1 MTNIF
6 KKLIKTALATV
17 VMVAA
22 VGTPVVAAPIL
33 YIDDNAGNLGTVD
46 VATGAVTVIGNTG
59 LFFVDIAFDPTGILY
74 GITFNSLY
82 QINKTTAVV
91 TLVGN
96 FGTTLN
102 SLVFGSDGTLY
113 AANNGLYKLNTA
125 TGAATLIGNG
135 GYAYNSSGDLAF
147 ANGNLFLT
155 SSGAD
160 NLVSLNTASGVGTL
174 VGGIGFA
181 AVYGLASNDGI
192 NLFGLSGTQIL
203 GINTSTGAGTLLGN
217 YGGQGL
223 SAANGSAFFAE
234 AGAAVPEPAT
244 AALFGLAAFGI
255 ACVRRRSKAPV
266 A

>member
-1 MTNIF
+1 MTNTF
-6 KKLIKTALATV
+6 KKVIKTVLASV
-17 VMVAA
+17 VMAAA
-22 VGTPVVAAPIL
+22 VASPVLAAPIL
-33 YIDDNAGNLGTVD
+33 YVDDNAGNLGTVD
-46 VATGAVTVIGNTG
+46 VATGAVTMIGNTG
-59 LFFVDIAFDPTGILY
+59 LFLVDIAFDPSGNLF

-82 QINKTTAVV
+82 QINKTSGAA
-91 TLVGN
+91 TLVGS
-96 FGTTLN
+96 FGPTLN

-113 AANNGLYKLNTA
+113 AANNGLYQLNTS

-155 SSGAD
+155 SSGGD
-160 NLVSLNTASGVGTL
+160 DLVSLNVANGVGAL
-174 VGGIGFA
+174 VGGIGFS

-203 GINTSTGAGTLLGN
+203 GINTATGAGTLLGN

-255 ACVRRRSKAPV
+255 ACVRRRSKGLKA
-266 A
+266 